1 VKIIFPNKR
10 KRKNASLKQKTLGGY
25 TQQTKPNQESKWMK
39 MKNFCKI
46 IIIRIRIISD
56 NNNKILHLN
65 PSIMIFLP
73 NQKRRI

>member
-1 VKIIFPNKR
+1 VDENKKFLENKKI
-10 KRKNASLKQKTLGGY
+10 T
-25 TQQTKPNQESKWMK
+25 
-39 MKNFCKI
+39 I
-46 IIIRIRIISD
+46 IIIIIIISD